1 MSTARTS
8 LLIKCAA
15 TFALFMGVQ
24 VPDAPCETRV
34 DLSPLKACLEA
45 QGDLKSISADFTQTR
60 ALKTL
65 KSPIALKG
73 HFWFAAPDRFRW
85 QLGDPP
91 RTIIIGT
98 KKGATAIHPLK
109 KHAEKSDLSA
119 SGGFSTQRV
128 FEMMAL
134 SGKRTLEEFQK
145 HMNVLCL
152 KTSGTRCRLEMLPK
166 DPSATRGL
174 SSINLE
180 FDCKTGQWLDF
191 EIVTREGSSIRT
203 ELNNVR
209 TNSVIDGGVFDY
221 DLTGFTVDHE
231 KK

>member
-1 MSTARTS
+1 MNTARAS
-8 LLIKCAA
+8 LMIKSAA
-15 TFALFMGVQ
+15 TFALLTGVQ
-24 VPDAPCETRV
+24 IRDASCDGTL

-45 QGDLKSISADFTQTR
+45 QADLKSISADFTQTR
-60 ALKTL
+60 SLKTL
-65 KSPIALKG
+65 KSPITLKG

-85 QLGDPP
+85 QLGEPP
-91 RTIIIGT
+91 KTIIIGT
-98 KKGATAIHPLK
+98 KKGGMAIHPLK

-119 SGGFSTQRV
+119 SRGFNTQGV
-128 FEMMAL
+128 LEMMGL

-145 HMNVLCL
+145 HMTVLSL
-152 KTSGTRCRLEMLPK
+152 KTCGSRCHLEMLPK

-209 TNSVIDGGVFDY
+209 MNSVIDGGVFDY